1 MSAFFLR
8 RTIRSAL
15 RFSSIYPKPAKGQR
29 RLPVPPHR
37 AAGFTLV
44 EVLVALAILAI
55 ALAAAMRTLHLTTD
69 SAQETKLRLLATWVA
84 QNQLAAS
91 TAKHEFPAPG
101 ISNGTL
107 DYAGVKFAWQHNI
120 SGTPNAAFRKLEI
133 RVTKTD
139 DTSHALA
146 QLTGYL
152 VQASP

>member
-1 MSAFFLR
+1 MNAFFLQRKIGLPSGRSPNYSGPGEARGRQPSRLR
-8 RTIRSAL
+8 RT
-15 RFSSIYPKPAKGQR
+15 
-29 RLPVPPHR
+29 
-37 AAGFTLV
+37 AAFTLV

-84 QNQLAAS
+84 QNQLAES

-101 ISNGTL
+101 ISNGSL

-120 SGTPNAAFRKLEI
+120 SGTPNAAFHKLEI
-133 RVTKTD
+133 RVTKPD

-152 VQASP
+152 VQAAP

>member
-1 MSAFFLR
+1 MNVFFLW

-15 RFSSIYPKPAKGQR
+15 RVSPIYLKPVEGPGR
-29 RLPVPPHR
+29 VPGPLER
-37 AAGFTLV
+37 TAGFTLV

-84 QNQLAAS
+84 QNQLAES

-101 ISNGTL
+101 ISNGNL
-107 DYAGVKFAWQHNI
+107 EYAGVKFAWQHNI

-133 RVTKTD
+133 RVTKPD
-139 DTSHALA
+139 DTAHALA

>member
-8 RTIRSAL
+8 REIGSAL
-15 RFSSIYPKPAKGQR
+15 GPRPIYPEPVEGQTRLSGPPA
-29 RLPVPPHR
+29 R

-84 QNQLAAS
+84 QNQLAEL
-91 TAKHEFPAPG
+91 TAKQEFSAPG
-101 ISNGTL
+101 ISNGNL

-133 RVTKTD
+133 RVTKPD

-152 VQASP
+152 VQVSP

>member
-1 MSAFFLR
+1 MNAFFLQRKIGLPSGRSPNYSGPGEARGRQPSRLR
-8 RTIRSAL
+8 RT
-15 RFSSIYPKPAKGQR
+15 
-29 RLPVPPHR
+29 
-37 AAGFTLV
+37 AAFTLV

-84 QNQLAAS
+84 QNQLAES

-101 ISNGTL
+101 ISNGSL

-133 RVTKTD
+133 RVTKPD

>member
-1 MSAFFLR
+1 MGSPLR
-8 RTIRSAL
+8 PNA
-15 RFSSIYPKPAKGQR
+15 IYSEPAEGQGP
-29 RLPVPPHR
+29 LPSPPHR

-69 SAQETKLRLLATWVA
+69 SARETKLRLLATWVA
-84 QNQLAAS
+84 QNQLAER

-101 ISNGTL
+101 ISNGNL
-107 DYAGVKFAWQHNI
+107 DYAGVKFAWQQTI

-133 RVTKTD
+133 RVTKPD

>member
-8 RTIRSAL
+8 RKIGSAL
-15 RFSSIYPKPAKGQR
+15 GPSPIYPEPVKGQG
-29 RLPVPPHR
+29 RLPGSRSR

-84 QNQLAAS
+84 QNQLAEL
-91 TAKHEFPAPG
+91 TAKHEFSAPG
-101 ISNGTL
+101 ISNGNL
-107 DYAGVKFAWQHNI
+107 DYAGVKFAWQHDL
-120 SGTPNAAFRKLEI
+120 SGTPNAAFRKLAI
-133 RVTKTD
+133 RVTKPD
-139 DTSHALA
+139 DTAHALA

>member
-1 MSAFFLR
+1 MSASSLCKK
-8 RTIRSAL
+8 TGSPLARSP
-15 RFSSIYPKPAKGQR
+15 IYPGPAEGPR
-29 RLPVPPHR
+29 RLPSPPR
-37 AAGFTLV
+37 QATGFTLV

-84 QNQLAAS
+84 QNQLAES
-91 TAKHEFPAPG
+91 TAKREFPAPG

-120 SGTPNAAFRKLEI
+120 SGTPNPAFRKLEI
-133 RVTKTD
+133 RVTKPD
-139 DTSHALA
+139 DLS